1 MQCMISGWR
10 ERMASTMSF
19 HDSGGTPSGR
29 DVRGRSNSWAMDV
42 NGEVSD
48 GGGSVEGEGAGDGEA
63 EEDLLGSIF
72 WREGKWRDFY
82 LNFYI

>member
-1 MQCMISGWR
+1 M
-10 ERMASTMSF
+10 
-19 HDSGGTPSGR
+19 
-29 DVRGRSNSWAMDV
+29 RGRSNSWAMDV